1 MAKEPKDYVREH
13 LEKRG
18 IDPATLPD
26 DVIETFNT
34 FSRGEL
40 KKADDLGA
48 ALMDAGTVDPQQ
60 KISAVH

>member
-13 LEKRG
+13 LDKRG

-26 DVIETFNT
+26 DVIETFNA

-48 ALMDAGTVDPQQ
+48 ALMDAGSVDPQQ